1 MIQYVGYLMMA
12 KMALDGIGGYMQSEA
27 AERRARQQSML
38 YRKHADKR
46 YNLALENAE
55 QTEQVGEEQARLFER
70 QGGLALTYEANKGQQ
85 KVSDIVSRSGSS
97 GAVVGYGAPRSV
109 AMTQALANKF
119 NQDVMRENINT
130 RAMNARV
137 TAARNAR
144 TIRRNAAQE
153 REYYYDMA
161 SMQNSAANNIAR
173 MRPLTLLTGFADTG
187 SQMLSMDYSSRVR
200 TGGGDPYSTNAKG
213 MSYFDSL
220 YTS

>member
-27 AERRARQQSML
+27 AERRAKQQAML

-70 QGGLALTYEANKGQQ
+70 QGGLALTYEANKAQQ

-97 GAVVGYGAPRSV
+97 GAVVGYGAPRSL

-119 NQDVMRENINT
+119 NQDVMRENINA

-137 TAARNAR
+137 TASRNAR
-144 TIRRNAAQE
+144 AIRRNAEAE

-200 TGGGDPYSTNAKG
+200 TGGGDPSKGSG